1 MVRKE
6 LLGTVRLHYELKCY
20 CSVTL
25 LRENIFIVCTLTLA
39 IACKF
44 FDCVISAHTSVIRA
58 LYVFKDT
65 HLSQYSAIGQ
75 IIS

>member
-20 CSVTL
+20 SVTL

-39 IACKF
+39 ITC
-44 FDCVISAHTSVIRA
+44 
-58 LYVFKDT
+58 
-65 HLSQYSAIGQ
+65 
-75 IIS
+75 